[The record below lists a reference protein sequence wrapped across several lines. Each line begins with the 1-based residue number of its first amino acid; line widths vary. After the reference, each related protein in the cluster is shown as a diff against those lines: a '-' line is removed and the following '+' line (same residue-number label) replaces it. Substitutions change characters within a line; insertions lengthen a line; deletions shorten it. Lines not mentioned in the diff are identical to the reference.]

1 MQDNLFVITVLG
13 RDRKGLVAEISGRL
27 AENNVNIVDIEQS
40 VIHGLFSMFMLV
52 DVSKSEVS
60 INELKCQL
68 YDTAEKMGLDL
79 KFIPISEYEYE
90 EDGDAE
96 GIYKITIFGKD
107 KPGIVAS
114 LSKRLFELGLNIEHI
129 KMIARGNLLAMDM
142 LVDAG
147 DSGIDIDRLRR
158 EMLGVGEE
166 IGVDIIVQPFDATR
180 FRKRLVV
187 FDMDGTLI
195 DGEIIDELANAVGK
209 EKEVSKI
216 TSLGMNGKIDFEE
229 SLRRRVKLLRGVDE
243 RTLREIRDNM
253 RLTPGSEELIRV
265 LKRIGYKLA
274 LISGGFTYFANVF
287 KERFGFDYVY
297 ANKLVIKNGKLT
309 GEIDG
314 KIIDS
319 KRKAEIMEELAR
331 KENISMDDII
341 AIGDGANDRI
351 MLKNAGLGIAFN
363 PKEILRKEAD
373 GIISKEN
380 LKGLMYCLGVT
391 DDDLRSL

>member
-1 MQDNLFVITVLG
+1 
-13 RDRKGLVAEISGRL
+13 
-27 AENNVNIVDIEQS
+27 ENNVNIVDIEQS

-68 YDTAEKMGLDL
+68 YNTAEKMGLDL
-79 KFIPISEYEYE
+79 NFIPISEYEYE
-90 EDGDAE
+90 EEGDAE

>member
-90 EDGDAE
+90 EEGDAE

>member
-68 YDTAEKMGLDL
+68 YNTAEKMGLDL
-79 KFIPISEYEYE
+79 NFIPISEYEYE
-90 EDGDAE
+90 EEGDAE